1 MEEYE
6 RLYWN
11 MVSKNKAAMAAKHSL
26 PATAFCG
33 ACTECGG
40 MPLWAPEFGERLQGE
55 ARVRWDAWLA
65 AFVKEVE
72 ANVPKENEEVVAPDE
87 AEEERGGRE
96 DDLDASHAS
105 DEVLSAS
112 DEAHT
117 AAEEAFSGRE
127 TFVDWSADGDDADES
142 GTMAS
147 PTADAWWEGSMEA
160 DGSAVHRVLEEEA
173 EEGYDRGA
181 EDVQRQVV
189 GESPPAAKPTPGA
202 DASEEEEDGALD
214 TDSPSTP
221 PPASHDA
228 ASAPDG
234 APDTHSPVTPPPTPH
249 GAASV
254 PRPVLAPC
262 AQCPMWAAELGRLV
276 QQRADL
282 EEQVHRRGAEVEH
295 WRARLGEVLSER
307 RALLVTQMEA
317 TRATCEYLSR
327 PQLRI
332 AAAAA
337 SARPPQDATLL
348 TVRHTDHDRG
358 TCDKCA
364 ALAQR
369 VIEVQTRVDMLA
381 FHAQVH
387 EAALLRFRSGTYVS
401 ATRSELR
408 NELQAL
414 RQTLRFLTE
423 STAGSG

>member
-1 MEEYE
+1 
-6 RLYWN
+6 
-11 MVSKNKAAMAAKHSL
+11 MAAKHSL

-65 AFVKEVE
+65 AFVRQVE
-72 ANVPKENEEVVAPDE
+72 ANVPKEKEEEEEEANVSKEEEKEKEEVVAPDE
-87 AEEERGGRE
+87 AKEERGGRE

-105 DEVLSAS
+105 DEVLSTS

-117 AAEEAFSGRE
+117 TAEEAFSGRE
-127 TFVDWSADGDDADES
+127 TFVDWSADGDEADES

-147 PTADAWWEGSMEA
+147 PAADAWWEGSMEA
-160 DGSAVHRVLEEEA
+160 DGSVVHRVLEGEA
-173 EEGYDRGA
+173 EEDGYDRDA
-181 EDVQRQVV
+181 EDLQRQVV
-189 GESPPAAKPTPGA
+189 GKSPPAAEPTPHA
-202 DASEEEEDGALD
+202 DASEVGE
-214 TDSPSTP
+214 
-221 PPASHDA
+221 
-228 ASAPDG
+228 DG
-234 APDTHSPVTPPPTPH
+234 APDTDSPATPPPAPNSP
-249 GAASV
+249 ASAS
-254 PRPVLAPC
+254 RLVLAPC
-262 AQCPMWAAELGRLV
+262 PQCPTWGAELGRLV
-276 QQRADL
+276 QQRAEL

-332 AAAAA
+332 AAAATF
-337 SARPPQDATLL
+337 ARSPQDAAPS

-364 ALAQR
+364 VLAQR
-369 VIEVQTRVDMLA
+369 VIELQTRVDMLA
-381 FHAQVH
+381 FHAQVN
-387 EAALLRFRSGTYVS
+387 EAALLRLRSGTYVS

-408 NELQAL
+408 KELQAL

-423 STAGSG
+423 STASSG